1 MATILAGKH
10 LKRYKDLAWLL
21 VKYGRSDLV
30 SGFGIEGELS
40 PEERPAPSPLA
51 DELAD
56 DLERLGPTYIKLGQL
71 LSTRAD
77 FLPPAYIQALAR
89 LQDRVEPFSFGDVE
103 RIVAEE
109 LGIRISKAFSEFEAT
124 PVAAASLGQ
133 VHRAKLRDGR
143 AVAVKVQRPGIR
155 ERIADDLSAFLE
167 LAKFL
172 DKHSDSLG
180 RFKLQET
187 VEEFQKS
194 LAAEL
199 DYRQEAGNLAR
210 LAENLAEFPSIF
222 VPQPVADYTTTRLL
236 TMEYVD
242 GCKITDLA
250 PVVRMELDGGAL
262 ADELFRAYLK
272 QILIDGFFHADP
284 HPGNVFFTEDR
295 RIALLDLG
303 MVARIAPG
311 MQESLLKLLLAVSEG
326 DSDRA
331 AQLGAAI
338 GRQREDFDPDAFRR
352 RVADLVGAYQ
362 YSSLGDLRIGRTLL
376 ELATASGEAGLQLP
390 TELTLLSKALLQLD
404 EIGRTLDPE
413 FEPNGA
419 IRRHAS
425 ELLRKRMLKSASPG
439 HLATALLEA
448 KEFAEKLPGRVNRV
462 LDLVANNELKLH
474 VDAIDEAELIGGL
487 QKIANRIA
495 MGLVL
500 ASLIVGAA
508 LLMQVPT
515 TFRLVG
521 YPGLAML
528 FFLFAAAGGCAL
540 IVSILWSDR
549 KPGRRAPRTTKS

>member
-1 MATILAGKH
+1 MATMFVGKH

-30 SGFGIEGELS
+30 SGLGIDRDLA
-40 PEERPAPSPLA
+40 PEERPAPSPVADDLA
-51 DELAD
+51 Q

-77 FLPPAYIQALAR
+77 FLPPAYVQALTR
-89 LQDRVEPFSFGDVE
+89 LQDRVEPFSFGEVE
-103 RIVAEE
+103 RIVSEE
-109 LGIRISKAFSEFEAT
+109 LGVRISKAFSEFEAV

-143 AVAVKVQRPGIR
+143 AVAVKIQRPGIR
-155 ERIADDLSAFLE
+155 EQIADDMSAFLE
-167 LAKFL
+167 LARFL
-172 DKHSDSLG
+172 DKHSDTLG
-180 RFKLQET
+180 KFELEKT

-194 LAAEL
+194 LASEL
-199 DYRQEAGNLAR
+199 DYRQEAANLIR
-210 LAENLAEFPSIF
+210 LGENLAEFPSLF
-222 VPQPVADYTTTRLL
+222 VPQPIANYSTARLL

-250 PVVRMELDGGAL
+250 PVVRMELDGSRL
-262 ADELFRAYLK
+262 ADDLFRAYLK

-284 HPGNVFFTEDR
+284 HPGNVFVTTDQ

-311 MQESLLKLLLAVSEG
+311 MQEALLKLLLAVSEG
-326 DSDRA
+326 DAERA
-331 AQLGAAI
+331 AQIGAEI
-338 GRQREDFDPDAFRR
+338 GRQREDFDPPTFHR

-362 YSSLGDLRIGRTLL
+362 HASLGDLQIGRTLL
-376 ELATASGEAGLQLP
+376 ELARASGEAGLQLP

-413 FEPNGA
+413 FEPNA
-419 IRRHAS
+419 AVRRHAS
-425 ELLRKRMLKSASPG
+425 ELLRRRMLKSASPG

-462 LDLVANNELKLH
+462 LDLVANNKLKLE

-515 TFRLVG
+515 SFRILG
-521 YPGLAML
+521 YPGLAILL
-528 FFLFAAAGGCAL
+528 FFAAAAGGCAL

-549 KPGRRAPRTTKS
+549 KPRRRAARTGGI

>member
-1 MATILAGKH
+1 MATMFAGKH

-21 VKYGRSDLV
+21 VKYGRSDLA
-30 SGFGIEGELS
+30 SGLGIEGDLS
-40 PEERPAPSPLA
+40 TEERPTPSPLA

-77 FLPPAYIQALAR
+77 FLPPAYVQALAR
-89 LQDRVEPFSFGDVE
+89 LQDRVAPFSFGEVE
-103 RIVAEE
+103 RIVSEE
-109 LGIRISKAFSEFEAT
+109 LGVRISKAFSEFEAT

-155 ERIADDLSAFLE
+155 EQIADDMSAFLE
-167 LAKFL
+167 LARFL
-172 DKHSDSLG
+172 DKHSDTLG
-180 RFKLQET
+180 RFELEKT
-187 VEEFQKS
+187 IEEFQKS
-194 LAAEL
+194 LASEL
-199 DYRQEAGNLAR
+199 DYRQEAGNLTR
-210 LAENLAEFPSIF
+210 LAENLAEFPSLF
-222 VPQPVADYTTTRLL
+222 VPQPIADYSTARLL

-242 GCKITDLA
+242 GTKITELA
-250 PVVRMELDGGAL
+250 PVVRMELDGSRL

-284 HPGNVFFTEDR
+284 HPGNVFITKDE

-311 MQESLLKLLLAVSEG
+311 MQEALLKLLLAVSEG
-326 DSDRA
+326 EAERA
-331 AQLGAAI
+331 AQIGSEI
-338 GRQREDFDPDAFRR
+338 GRKRDEFDPAAFQR

-362 YSSLGDLRIGRTLL
+362 HASLGDLQIGRTLL
-376 ELATASGEAGLQLP
+376 ELARASGDTGLQLP

-404 EIGRTLDPE
+404 EIGRTLDPG

-425 ELLRKRMLKSASPG
+425 ELLRKRMMKSASPG

-462 LDLVANNELKLH
+462 LDLVANNELKLQ

-515 TFRLVG
+515 TFRILG
-521 YPGLAML
+521 YPGLAIL
-528 FFLFAAAGGCAL
+528 FFFAAATGGLVL
-540 IVSILWSDR
+540 IGSILWSDR
-549 KPGRRAPRTTKS
+549 KPRRKPAGTGGV

>member
-1 MATILAGKH
+1 MATMFVGKH

-30 SGFGIEGELS
+30 SGLGIDRDLA
-40 PEERPAPSPLA
+40 PEERPAPSPVADDLA
-51 DELAD
+51 Q

-77 FLPPAYIQALAR
+77 FLPPAYVQALTR
-89 LQDRVEPFSFGDVE
+89 LQDRVEPFSFGEVE
-103 RIVAEE
+103 RIVSEE
-109 LGIRISKAFSEFEAT
+109 LGVRISKAFSEFEAV

-143 AVAVKVQRPGIR
+143 AVAVKIQRPGIR
-155 ERIADDLSAFLE
+155 EQIADDMSAFLE
-167 LAKFL
+167 LARFL
-172 DKHSDSLG
+172 DKHSDTLG
-180 RFKLQET
+180 KFELEKT

-194 LAAEL
+194 LASEL
-199 DYRQEAGNLAR
+199 DYRQEAANLIR
-210 LAENLAEFPSIF
+210 LGENLAEFPSLF
-222 VPQPVADYTTTRLL
+222 VPQPIANYSTARLV

-250 PVVRMELDGGAL
+250 PVVRMELDGSRL
-262 ADELFRAYLK
+262 ADDLFRAYLK

-284 HPGNVFFTEDR
+284 HPGNVFVTTDQ

-311 MQESLLKLLLAVSEG
+311 MQEALLKLLLAVSEG
-326 DSDRA
+326 DAERA
-331 AQLGAAI
+331 AQIGAEI
-338 GRQREDFDPDAFRR
+338 GRQREDFDPPTFHR

-362 YSSLGDLRIGRTLL
+362 HASLGDLQIGRTLL
-376 ELATASGEAGLQLP
+376 ELARASGEAGLQLP

-413 FEPNGA
+413 FEPNA
-419 IRRHAS
+419 AVRRHAS
-425 ELLRKRMLKSASPG
+425 ELLRRRMLKSASPG

-462 LDLVANNELKLH
+462 LDLVANNKLKLE

-515 TFRLVG
+515 SFRILG
-521 YPGLAML
+521 YPGLAILL
-528 FFLFAAAGGCAL
+528 FFAAAAGGCAL

-549 KPGRRAPRTTKS
+549 KPRRRAARTGGI

>member
-1 MATILAGKH
+1 MATMFVGKH

-30 SGFGIEGELS
+30 SGLGIDKDLP

-51 DELAD
+51 DDLAQ

-77 FLPPAYIQALAR
+77 FLPPAYIQALTR
-89 LQDRVEPFSFGDVE
+89 LQDRVEPFSFGEVE
-103 RIVAEE
+103 RIVTEE
-109 LGIRISKAFSEFEAT
+109 LGVRISKAFSEFEAV

-155 ERIADDLSAFLE
+155 EQIADDMSAFLE
-167 LAKFL
+167 LARFL
-172 DKHSDSLG
+172 DKHSDTLG
-180 RFKLQET
+180 KFELEKT

-194 LAAEL
+194 LASEL
-199 DYRQEAGNLAR
+199 DYRQEAANLTR
-210 LAENLAEFPSIF
+210 LGEDLAEFPSLF
-222 VPQPVADYTTTRLL
+222 VPQPIADYSTVRLL

-250 PVVRMELDGGAL
+250 PVVRLELDGARL

-272 QILIDGFFHADP
+272 QILIEGFFHADP
-284 HPGNVFFTEDR
+284 HPGNVFITTDQ

-311 MQESLLKLLLAVSEG
+311 MQEALLKLLLAVSEG
-326 DSDRA
+326 DADRA
-331 AQLGAAI
+331 AQIGAEI
-338 GRQREDFDPDAFRR
+338 GSRREDFDPAAFNR

-362 YSSLGDLRIGRTLL
+362 HASLGDLRIGRTLL
-376 ELATASGEAGLQLP
+376 EIARASGETGLQLP

-425 ELLRKRMLKSASPG
+425 ELLRQRMLKSASPG
-439 HLATALLEA
+439 NLATALLEA

-462 LDLVANNELKLH
+462 LDLMANNALKLQ

-515 TFRLVG
+515 SFRILG
-521 YPGLAML
+521 YPGLAIL
-528 FFLFAAAGGCAL
+528 FFLAAAAGGCVL
-540 IVSILWSDR
+540 IGSILWSDR
-549 KPGRRAPRTTKS
+549 TPRRRPARNGRV